1 MWEQSNTSE
10 KSQEQ
15 MALGLGLNGTI
26 LLEESTMEAK
36 MEDNISSA
44 GVCLTYRILDIDR
57 SRPIPQNAGLRV
69 LHSIITVYLIRSV
82 FFTGP
87 GLKIRGSPPNLGSLG
102 YEGDDSSWF

>member
-36 MEDNISSA
+36 MEDIISSA
-44 GVCLTYRILDIDR
+44 GVFDIQN
-57 SRPIPQNAGLRV
+57 SR
-69 LHSIITVYLIRSV
+69 H
-82 FFTGP
+82 
-87 GLKIRGSPPNLGSLG
+87 
-102 YEGDDSSWF
+102 